1 MICLI
6 PAPEPDNSLS
16 AIAKPYDYQVG
27 LYMIVLQ
34 DIAYKRISSLIT
46 LMILILTYLQ
56 VWLVIIFSMLSVAV
70 ATWLTSRFGPIRQV
84 MKKNI
89 ADKKSKL
96 DNGYMQMSLSD
107 HIFAV
112 FSIICLQRKKFKF
125 NLSMMSKD
133 LILQSHVNPC
143 FAIAA
148 KESSTRSPNSSPLV
162 GSVWCLSTVVLVY
175 LYTGV
180 LISYLTIPKMQ
191 PIVETT
197 EELAA
202 STRLHVVAIKNSIFE
217 STLLV
222 P

>member
-1 MICLI
+1 M
-6 PAPEPDNSLS
+6 
-16 AIAKPYDYQVG
+16 
-27 LYMIVLQ
+27 
-34 DIAYKRISSLIT
+34 
-46 LMILILTYLQ
+46 
-56 VWLVIIFSMLSVAV
+56 IIFSMLSVAV
-70 ATWLTSRFGPIRQV
+70 ATWLTSRLGPIRRV

-125 NLSMMSKD
+125 YLFMMVRGFDSP
-133 LILQSHVNPC
+133 IPRIC
-143 FAIAA
+143 FTIAA